1 MLRYLGGRLL
11 EMVPVVILMSVA
23 AFLVI
28 HLVPGDPVRLNLG
41 FRADPA
47 EVAQKRAELGLD
59 RSLPTQY
66 ADFVGGA
73 VRLDFGDSID
83 SGEKVSSILS
93 RRVGPSA
100 LLIAYA
106 LTITLLVAV
115 PLAMLAAVRRRSWV
129 DQGVRLLSTITF
141 VMPSFWLAL
150 LLVWVVGV
158 QMGLLPTSG
167 YGETATEHLQS
178 LTLPA
183 ITIALAL
190 APVAMRLLRS
200 NLIETLQSE
209 YIEAAQARGLTGRRV
224 LFKHALRP
232 SGGSTVTVLGYLFA
246 VLLSSTVVVETIF
259 AIPGLGSLL
268 VESVSA
274 RDFPVVSAL
283 TLLFG
288 VAVLAVSLL
297 TDVIYATLDPRVRL

>member
-1 MLRYLGGRLL
+1 
-11 EMVPVVILMSVA
+11 
-23 AFLVI
+23 
-28 HLVPGDPVRLNLG
+28 
-41 FRADPA
+41 
-47 EVAQKRAELGLD
+47 
-59 RSLPTQY
+59 
-66 ADFVGGA
+66 
-73 VRLDFGDSID
+73 
-83 SGEKVSSILS
+83 
-93 RRVGPSA
+93 
-100 LLIAYA
+100 
-106 LTITLLVAV
+106 
-115 PLAMLAAVRRRSWV
+115 
-129 DQGVRLLSTITF
+129 
-141 VMPSFWLAL
+141 
-150 LLVWVVGV
+150 
-158 QMGLLPTSG
+158 
-167 YGETATEHLQS
+167 
-178 LTLPA
+178 
-183 ITIALAL
+183 
-190 APVAMRLLRS
+190 MRLLRS